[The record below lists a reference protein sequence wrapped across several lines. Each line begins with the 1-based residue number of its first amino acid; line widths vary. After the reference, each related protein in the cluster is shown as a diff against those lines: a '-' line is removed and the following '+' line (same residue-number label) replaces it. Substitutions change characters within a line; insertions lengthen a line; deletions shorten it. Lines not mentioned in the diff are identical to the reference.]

1 MTDDKKTH
9 FGDREVPEHRKASLV
24 ADVFRSVA
32 DKYDLMNDLMS
43 FGIHRLWKRYTVQRA
58 AVRPGQSVLDIAA
71 GTGDLAKGY
80 GYRLRGKGSLV
91 VTDVNDAMLELGRA
105 ALVDAG
111 LTGNVHYVRCDAE
124 ALPFGDNQ
132 FDLVSIGFG
141 LRNVTRQDQA
151 LGSMY
156 RCLRPGGRVLILE
169 FSRPTLEA
177 IRMLYDVYSYNALPK
192 LGHWVAGDEDSYRY
206 LVESIRRQ
214 PPQEELADMMGEAGF
229 ERVFYHNLSGG
240 IVALHMGCKL

>member
-1 MTDDKKTH
+1 MTERKTH
-9 FGDREVPEHRKASLV
+9 FGEREVPEGRKASLV

-43 FGIHRLWKRYTVQRA
+43 FGIHRIWKRYTIERA
-58 AVRPGQSVLDIAA
+58 AVRPGQYVLDVAA
-71 GTGDLAKGY
+71 GTGDLAKGF
-80 GYRLRGKGSLV
+80 GYRLRGQGALV
-91 VTDVNDAMLELGRA
+91 VTDINDAMLEHGREE
-105 ALVDAG
+105 LTNAG
-111 LTGNVHYVRCDAE
+111 LTGNVHYARCDAE
-124 ALPFGDNQ
+124 TLPFADNR

-141 LRNVTRQDQA
+141 LRNVTRQQKA
-151 LGSMY
+151 LESMF

-169 FSRPTLEA
+169 FSRPTTEV

-206 LVESIRRQ
+206 LVESIRRH
-214 PPQEELADMMGEAGF
+214 PPQEELADMMSAAGF
-229 ERVFYHNLSGG
+229 ERVYYHNLSGG

>member
-1 MTDDKKTH
+1 MADSKTY
-9 FGDREVPEHRKASLV
+9 FGNREVPEDRKASLV

-32 DKYDLMNDLMS
+32 GKYDLMNDLMS

-58 AVRPGQSVLDIAA
+58 AVRPGQSVLDVAA

-80 GYRLRGKGSLV
+80 GERLRGQGTLV
-91 VTDVNDAMLELGRA
+91 VTDINDAMLQIGRE
-105 ALVDAG
+105 ALVNAG
-111 LTGNVHYVRCDAE
+111 LVGNVHYVRCDAE
-124 ALPFGDNQ
+124 QLPFADNR
-132 FDLVSIGFG
+132 FDVVSIGFG
-141 LRNVTRQDQA
+141 LRNVTRQQRA
-151 LGSMY
+151 LESMY

-169 FSRPTLEA
+169 FSRPTLDV
-177 IRMLYDVYSYNALPK
+177 IRKLYDVYSFNALPK

-214 PPQEELADMMGEAGF
+214 PPQEELATMMTEAGF
-229 ERVFYHNLSGG
+229 ERVYYHNLSGG

>member
-1 MTDDKKTH
+1 MTESKTH
-9 FGDREVPEHRKASLV
+9 FGNRKVPEDRKASLV

-58 AVRPGQSVLDIAA
+58 AVRPGQYVLDVAA
-71 GTGDLAKGY
+71 GTGDLAKGF
-80 GYRLRGKGSLV
+80 GYRLRGRGALV
-91 VTDVNDAMLELGRA
+91 VTDINDAMLNLGREE
-105 ALVDAG
+105 LTNAG
-111 LTGNVHYVRCDAE
+111 LVGNVHYVRCDAE
-124 ALPFGDNQ
+124 LLPFADNK
-132 FDLVSIGFG
+132 FDVVSIGFG
-141 LRNVTRQDQA
+141 LRNVTRQQRA
-151 LGSMY
+151 LESMF

-169 FSRPTLEA
+169 FSRPTLEV
-177 IRMLYDVYSYNALPK
+177 IRKLYDVYSFNALPK

-214 PPQEELADMMGEAGF
+214 PPQEELAEMMSDAGF
-229 ERVFYHNLSGG
+229 ERVYYHNLSGG

>member
-1 MTDDKKTH
+1 MTDSKTH
-9 FGDREVPEHRKASLV
+9 FGDQEVAEEEKASLV

-43 FGIHRLWKRYTVQRA
+43 FGIHRLWKRYTIQRA
-58 AVRPGQSVLDIAA
+58 AVRPGQHVLDIAA

-80 GYRLRGKGSLV
+80 GYRLRGQGQLV
-91 VTDVNDAMLELGRA
+91 VTDINDAMLNLGRE
-105 ALVDAG
+105 ALTDAG
-111 LTGNVHYVRCDAE
+111 LVGNVHYVRCDAE
-124 ALPFGDNQ
+124 TLPFADNR

-141 LRNVTRQDQA
+141 LRNVTRQQRA
-151 LGSMY
+151 LESMY

-169 FSRPTLEA
+169 FSRPTMDV

-214 PPQEELADMMGEAGF
+214 PPQEELADMMTAAGF
-229 ERVFYHNLSGG
+229 ERVYYHNLSGG

>member
-1 MTDDKKTH
+1 MTDSKTH
-9 FGDREVPEHRKASLV
+9 FGNREVPEDRKASLV

-43 FGIHRLWKRYTVQRA
+43 FGIHRLWKRYTIQRA
-58 AVRPGQSVLDIAA
+58 AVRPGQYVLDIAA

-80 GYRLRGKGSLV
+80 GYRLRGQGALM
-91 VTDVNDAMLELGRA
+91 VTDINDAMLELGRT
-105 ALVDAG
+105 ALTDAG
-111 LTGNVHYVRCDAE
+111 LVGNVHYVRCDAE
-124 ALPFGDNQ
+124 LLPFADNR

-141 LRNVTRQDQA
+141 LRNVTRQQRA
-151 LGSMY
+151 LESMY

-169 FSRPTLEA
+169 FSRPTLNV
-177 IRMLYDVYSYNALPK
+177 IRALYDVYSYNALPK

-214 PPQEELADMMGEAGF
+214 PPQEELADMMAAAGF
-229 ERVFYHNLSGG
+229 ERVYYHNLSGG